1 MFVEYFHQAE
11 LTAERR
17 TRDGWFGTGDLMR
30 METDAYWHFV
40 GRATEVIRRGGANVS
55 PVEVQNALARHPR
68 VRDVAVVG
76 LPDPVYGEA
85 VGAVVVG
92 EFQSDEEATRELTE
106 LGRQVLAEF
115 KLPVVVRVVS
125 EIPKG
130 ATGKFDRPAI
140 AALLRPGGG

>member
-1 MFVEYFHQAE
+1 M
-11 LTAERR
+11 
-17 TRDGWFGTGDLMR
+17 
-30 METDAYWHFV
+30 
-40 GRATEVIRRGGANVS
+40 
-55 PVEVQNALARHPR
+55 
-68 VRDVAVVG
+68 AVVG

-92 EFQSDEEATRELTE
+92 EFESDEEATQELTE

-125 EIPKG
+125 EIPRG